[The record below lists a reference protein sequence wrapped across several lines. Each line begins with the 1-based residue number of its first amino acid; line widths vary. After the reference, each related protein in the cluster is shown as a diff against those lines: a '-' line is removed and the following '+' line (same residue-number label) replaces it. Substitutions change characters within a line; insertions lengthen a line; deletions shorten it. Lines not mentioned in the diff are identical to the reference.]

1 MKLLKNDYILIVV
14 IILLLF
20 ILYHL
25 IKNIDD
31 EGLLYNKESIL
42 TKMCRKEHSEDNPNY
57 KFRLLLKGGV
67 GGLINKDINSIL
79 EALLEVELSIFAG
92 LNVKGV
98 FLSNNINI

>member
-1 MKLLKNDYILIVV
+1 MKLLTNDYILIVV

-42 TKMCRKEHSEDNPNY
+42 TKMCRK
-57 KFRLLLKGGV
+57 RTQ
-67 GGLINKDINSIL
+67 
-79 EALLEVELSIFAG
+79 
-92 LNVKGV
+92 
-98 FLSNNINI
+98 